1 LNNNISTESY
11 RTTSILLVA
20 VAQATSLRKV
30 VVQTTCLRKVVAQ
43 ATSLRKI
50 VVQTTCLAEKATVG
64 ICEMKQ
70 SEMP

>member
-30 VVQTTCLRKVVAQ
+30 VVQTTCL
-43 ATSLRKI
+43 
-50 VVQTTCLAEKATVG
+50 AEKVTVG